1 MEYKIFLMLLFF
13 LFLLL
18 PFFIHAYAHAA
29 ETGAQR
35 VAVHYHRPDAD
46 YEGWNLWSWNLTANN
61 MTLELV
67 PVKTD
72 EFGLVFE
79 LDISKYG
86 ESGEIGLLPKFM
98 QWAGKDDPNRVIDRS
113 RLKKGGCDVYMVSGR
128 RETFYEKPDVSPFVK
143 NVFLDSTDEIV
154 VVLSKKVAVKELASL
169 EVKVENLATG
179 KKIDHIKI
187 EPVFFETD
195 DTHAVRV
202 LRVWLADFIAISD
215 HSPFPAIEV
224 SVSGFSR
231 KRATPRNVLY
241 LEKFHYRGELGC
253 LYDKRSCIFRVF
265 APAADSAGVMLF
277 ETPEGPDTKVFEMKR
292 IGNGVW
298 ETRIEGDLLNKYYKY
313 RVETA
318 GEKAESIDP
327 YSRCNTAH
335 NGRAMIISDR
345 TPVADAPKFS
355 IDKAVIYEMH
365 IRDFTID
372 PKTSVKMRGK
382 FLGAAEENTHH
393 VENKSVKTGIAHLL
407 ELGVNTVQIL
417 PIQDFENDES
427 GDAYNWGYMP
437 VHFNSPD
444 GWYATKPNDASR
456 VSEAK
461 KMVDAFHRNGLKV
474 VMDVVYNHTA
484 EGNELV
490 RHSFNG
496 CAPSYYYRRKP
507 NGEYWNGSGCGNEF
521 KSESPMGRKF
531 IIDSLKYWVREY
543 KIDGFR
549 FDLMGLIDSET
560 VYELVAE
567 LRKINP
573 DIFIYG
579 EPWAAGSTPIT
590 VTGKGAQK
598 GREFAVF
605 NDIFRDSI
613 KGSVWD
619 AKGGFVQGT
628 TGAEIVSRGMIG
640 SIDDFASAPLESINY
655 CEAHDNRTLYDT
667 LVHTTEHD
675 KTMNEEK
682 IEKMHKLSTLLV
694 LTAQGIPF
702 LHAGQ
707 EMMRTKYGEENSY
720 NKPDSVNMIS
730 WDRKIEKAEIFEFTK
745 NLIAMRKA
753 HPIFRLKNA
762 AEIRRSVKFLKKDL
776 KLSVPEK
783 CLAMMIKRSEG
794 VDDNWTSALILVN
807 PNRDSVKFHIPK
819 GKWHKF
825 IFDGEIADGSVVET
839 HHKAAASEQHKG
851 EASEHYRGGNTV
863 ELKPISS
870 AILYTE

>member
-1 MEYKIFLMLLFF
+1 MECKIFLMLIFF
-13 LFLLL
+13 VFLLL
-18 PFFIHAYAHAA
+18 PFFSAYAHAA
-29 ETGAQR
+29 ETGEVR
-35 VAVHYHRPDAD
+35 AVIHYHRPDAD

-61 MTLELV
+61 MTLELA

-79 LDISKYG
+79 LDASKYG
-86 ESGEIGLLPKFM
+86 VSGEIGLLPKFM
-98 QWAGKDDPNRVIDRS
+98 QWAGKDDPNRTID
-113 RLKKGGCDVYMVSGR
+113 LAKIKNGGEFYMISGK
-128 RETFYEKPDVSPFVK
+128 REIFNEKPDISPFVK
-143 NVFLDSTDEIV
+143 NVFMDSTDEII
-154 VVLSKKVAVKELASL
+154 VVLSKKVLVSGLGSL
-169 EVKVENLATG
+169 EVNVENVTSG
-179 KKIDHIKI
+179 KKFDHIKL

-195 DTHAVRV
+195 DTLAVRV
-202 LRVWLADFIAISD
+202 LRIWLADFIEISD
-215 HSPFPAIEV
+215 RSPFPVIEV
-224 SVSGFSR
+224 TVSGFSK
-231 KRATPRNVLY
+231 KRAVPRNVLY
-241 LEKFHYRGELGC
+241 LEKFHYSGELGC
-253 LYDKRSCIFRVF
+253 IYDKASSIFRVF
-265 APAADSAGVMLF
+265 SPAADSSVVMIF
-277 ETPEGPDTKVFEMKR
+277 DTPEGGDAKLFEMKR

-298 ETRIEGDLLNKYYKY
+298 EAQIEGDLLNKYYKY

-318 GEKAESIDP
+318 GEKAEAIDP

-335 NGRAMIISDR
+335 NGRAMIISDK
-345 TPVADAPKFS
+345 TQIAPAPKFP

-382 FLGAAEENTHH
+382 YLGVAEENTHH
-393 VENKSVKTGIAHLL
+393 IENKSVKTGIAHIV
-407 ELGVNTVQIL
+407 ELGANTVQIL

-427 GDAYNWGYMP
+427 GEAYNWGYMP

-444 GWYATKPNDASR
+444 GWYATRTSDASR
-456 VSEAK
+456 VTEAK

-496 CAPSYYYRRKP
+496 VAPNYYYRRKP

-560 VYELVAE
+560 VYEIVSE
-567 LRKINP
+567 LKKINP

-590 VTGKGAQK
+590 VTGKGTQK
-598 GREFAVF
+598 GHEFAVF

-640 SIDDFASAPLESINY
+640 SIDDFASTPLESINY
-655 CEAHDNRTLYDT
+655 CEAHDNRTLYDS
-667 LVHTTEHD
+667 LVHTTEED
-675 KTMNEEK
+675 KTVTEEK
-682 IEKMHKLSTLLV
+682 IESMHKMAILLV
-694 LTAQGIPF
+694 FTAQGVPF

-720 NKPDSVNMIS
+720 NKPDKVNMIS
-730 WDRKIEKAEIFEFTK
+730 WDRKIEKSEIFKFTK
-745 NLIAMRKA
+745 SLIAMRMA
-753 HPIFRLKNA
+753 HPIFRQKNA
-762 AEIRRSVKFLKKDL
+762 AEIRHSVKFLKKDM
-776 KLSVPEK
+776 KISVPEK
-783 CLAMMIKRSEG
+783 CLAMMIKREEG
-794 VDDNWTSALILVN
+794 LDDKWSSALVLVN
-807 PNRDSVKFHIPK
+807 PNRESVKFHIPK

-825 IFDGEIADGSVVET
+825 IFDNELSDGSAVDTHNAVSAPAEQRHKGGT
-839 HHKAAASEQHKG
+839 PEHHKA
-851 EASEHYRGGNTV
+851 NVV